1 MYTTIVKDQDQALCH
16 LFFHCCLED
25 EIFTGREMDDLSEKL
40 VLLGLTPRMAVKE
53 ELIRYRSYKP
63 SITDEQEYIRY
74 LILKINPVNDL
85 ALFSYCTEL
94 CLNNPSIDP
103 KVESLLIKIGTALAI
118 ASSEQTLI
126 KKLVAQRK
134 AVELQKIF

>member
-25 EIFTGREMDDLSEKL
+25 EIFTDKEMDDLSEKL
-40 VLLGLTPRMAVKE
+40 VLLGLTPRIPVKE
-53 ELIRYRSYKP
+53 ELISYRSYKP
-63 SITDEQEYIRY
+63 GITDEEEFIRY

-85 ALFSYCTEL
+85 ALYSYCTEL

-103 KVESLLIKIGTALAI
+103 KVEALLMRIGAALGI
-118 ASSEQTLI
+118 DPSEQTLI
-126 KKLVAQRK
+126 KKLIAQRK
-134 AVELQKIF
+134 AVEMQKIF